1 VALTLGVALVVIWL
15 TGDDTGDIAGDT
27 VGGGGVVTTVPPL
40 SATTATPGTTVPVV
54 TTAPPVI
61 ATVPP
66 VTVAPASRCA
76 GVASMTLPVGVELA
90 GGPGNFDGPP
100 EPASIMDADSAFV
113 FQSAGAWYLAFSL
126 DIGYLVFEPLPAS
139 SIPGFEPVLLV
150 WDFEGDDG
158 ALVKVDQSTM
168 SGAEVYV
175 WYYLDAGCQ
184 VEDAGTID
192 ADPKE
197 FLDWFGASHTQ
208 AFACATD
215 GVFETSAAKTAG
227 TMWDVRDVF
236 YHWTAP
242 AGPGFEFGFEDG
254 VEVPEGD
261 PLIAAAGLVDC

>member
-1 VALTLGVALVVIWL
+1 
-15 TGDDTGDIAGDT
+15 
-27 VGGGGVVTTVPPL
+27 
-40 SATTATPGTTVPVV
+40 
-54 TTAPPVI
+54 
-61 ATVPP
+61 
-66 VTVAPASRCA
+66 
-76 GVASMTLPVGVELA
+76 MTLPVGVELA